1 MRQFDVVN
9 TIVDIVFSGKT
20 TGNYVESQT
29 ETTLDCKPKIY
40 IVHGGTLRDH
50 LKNKKETARLTARVV
65 NAILCRVKFYLYP
78 DLQTID
84 PGETKKSPEKLPI
97 EPHDFANRCVAALMT
112 LFDYN
117 LSMLKVKK
125 DDKNAGEK
133 IDKIYDIIEKLLHIF
148 EGESEIEDVIVNKTF
163 MKIIISSVDN
173 ITNDTPLIYNFDLIW
188 EFNRYTAKL
197 FQYYTELK
205 CQDSYFS
212 KEDVEISETTEKY
225 AEESCENLRKIVEL
239 LDHAEQVDIVHE
251 REDLINKNYISSDDI
266 VTDIYDAINIRIKK
280 GSQTFSDNLKM
291 TMADLI
297 AANIIYKWRYRKTV
311 KCNDD
316 NMIEYEFL
324 AKAYEIVSKTIKKT
338 HKFQEYSGIHLD
350 LFTKFSKNLRL
361 CIDYLEF
368 YSAVLHQFGLC
379 VLNENTRLD
388 INKQYVTML
397 NEDEFDEIDKKIQK
411 IYLLCKKIGVEIS
424 PFHTESEK
432 DL

>member
-173 ITNDTPLIYNFDLIW
+173 ITNDTPLIYNFNLIW

>member
-1 MRQFDVVN
+1 MRQFDVIK
-9 TIVDIVFSGKT
+9 TIVDVVFSGRM
-20 TGNYVESQT
+20 TGNYVEFQT
-29 ETTLDCKPKIY
+29 EKALDCKPKIY
-40 IVHGGTLRDH
+40 IVHGNTLYDYV
-50 LKNKKETARLTARVV
+50 KNKKETARLTVRVI
-65 NAILCRVKFYLYP
+65 NAILCRIKFYLYP

-84 PGETKKSPEKLPI
+84 PGETKKPPEKVSI

-117 LSMLKVKK
+117 LSMLKIKE

-133 IDKIYDIIEKLLHIF
+133 IDQIYDIIEKLLYVF
-148 EGESEIEDVIVNKTF
+148 EGESEIGDVIIDKVF
-163 MKIIISSVDN
+163 MKIITSSIEN
-173 ITNDTPLIYNFDLIW
+173 IRNDSSLIYKFEDIW
-188 EFNRYTAKL
+188 KLNKYAAKL
-197 FQYYTELK
+197 FQYYEMIYDLNPCFATGTTDISKTIEEYANL
-205 CQDSYFS
+205 SYNGLY
-212 KEDVEISETTEKY
+212 KVIK
-225 AEESCENLRKIVEL
+225 L
-239 LDHAEQVDIVHE
+239 LDNAEQVDIVYE
-251 REDLINKNYISSDDI
+251 REDLITKNYISSDDA
-266 VTDIYDAINIRIKK
+266 VTDIYDAIGIRIKE
-280 GSQTFSDNLKM
+280 GSRTFLDGFEM

-297 AANIIYKWRYRKTV
+297 TANIIYKWRYRKTV
-311 KCNDD
+311 KCNND
-316 NMIEYEFL
+316 NIIEYELL

-338 HKFQEYSGIHLD
+338 HKFQEYSGTHLD
-350 LFTKFSKNLRL
+350 LFTKFSKNLKL

-397 NEDEFDEIDKKIQK
+397 NEDEFDEIDKKMQK

>member
-50 LKNKKETARLTARVV
+50 LKNKKETARLTARVI

-188 EFNRYTAKL
+188 EFNRYTAKI
-197 FQYYTELK
+197 FQYYKMIYDLNPCFATGTTDISRTIEHYANL
-205 CQDSYFS
+205 SY
-212 KEDVEISETTEKY
+212 KGLYKVI
-225 AEESCENLRKIVEL
+225 EL
-239 LDHAEQVDIVHE
+239 LDHADQVDIVHE
-251 REDLINKNYISSDDI
+251 REDLITKNYISSDDI

-311 KCNDD
+311 KCNND
-316 NMIEYEFL
+316 NKTKYEL
-324 AKAYEIVSKTIKKT
+324 LVKTLEMVSKTIKKT
-338 HKFQEYSGIHLD
+338 HEFQEYSAIHLD
-350 LFTKFSKNLRL
+350 LFTDFFENLKS

-397 NEDEFDEIDKKIQK
+397 TKDELDEIDKKRQK

>member
-1 MRQFDVVN
+1 
-9 TIVDIVFSGKT
+9 
-20 TGNYVESQT
+20 
-29 ETTLDCKPKIY
+29 
-40 IVHGGTLRDH
+40 
-50 LKNKKETARLTARVV
+50 
-65 NAILCRVKFYLYP
+65 
-78 DLQTID
+78 
-84 PGETKKSPEKLPI
+84 
-97 EPHDFANRCVAALMT
+97 MT

-291 TMADLI
+291 TMADLLT
-297 AANIIYKWRYRKTV
+297 ANIIYKWRYRKTV